1 MRVHSFKTEIY
12 RSMPTEAM
20 HWNIKTVDTL
30 SRLLKLFKLERYQP
44 ILQNMSDLVI
54 LN

>member
-20 HWNIKTVDTL
+20 HWHIKTL

-44 ILQNMSDLVI
+44 IQQNMSDLVH